1 MPRCPFEHPVFHIL
15 LLFGAGF
22 LGGAM
27 NAAAG
32 GGSFVTFPALISAGV
47 PSVVAN
53 ATSTVALFPGAFASA
68 YAFRRDF
75 RAFEA
80 VSLPV
85 MLAVSLTGGVA
96 GALLLIFSPASFFD
110 MLVPWLLLFGALVF
124 AFGRQAGV
132 ALRRVVRLGRSALL
146 ATQFLLGVYG
156 GYFGGAVGIM
166 MMAAW
171 SIFGLSDIRA
181 MSAARTLLVGATNAV
196 AVVCFVIA
204 GLVWWPQALLMLV
217 AAVAGGYGGARL
229 ARAVDP
235 DRLRAGITVFNFLI
249 AAAVFWRAYG

>member
-1 MPRCPFEHPVFHIL
+1 VWHVV
-15 LLFGAGF
+15 LLFGAG
-22 LGGAM
+22 LLAGAM

-47 PSVVAN
+47 PSVIAN

-75 RAFEA
+75 QRFEG
-80 VSLPV
+80 VSLRM
-85 MLAVSLTGGVA
+85 MLAGSLVGGVA
-96 GALLLIFSPASFFD
+96 GALLLIFSPASIFD
-110 MLVPWLLLFGALVF
+110 ALAPWLLLFGALAF

-146 ATQFLLGVYG
+146 ATQFVLGVYG

-171 SIFGLSDIRA
+171 SLFGMTDIRA
-181 MSAARTLLVGATNAV
+181 MSAARTLLTGSLNAV
-196 AVVCFVIA
+196 AVVCFVAA
-204 GLVWWPQALLMLV
+204 GLVWWPQALLMML
-217 AAVAGGYGGARL
+217 AATVGGYGGARI
-229 ARAVDP
+229 ARRVDP
-235 DRLRAGITVFNFLI
+235 DKLRAAVTVFNFLI
-249 AAAVFWRAYG
+249 TAAVFYRTYG

>member
-1 MPRCPFEHPVFHIL
+1 VLHAL
-15 LLFGAGF
+15 LLFGAG
-22 LGGAM
+22 LLAGAM

-47 PSVVAN
+47 PSVIAN

-75 RAFEA
+75 RRFEA
-80 VSLPV
+80 VSLRT

-96 GALLLIFSPASFFD
+96 GALLLIFSPASIFD
-110 MLVPWLLLFGALVF
+110 ALVPWLLLFGAVVF
-124 AFGRQAGV
+124 AVGRQAGV
-132 ALRRVVRLGRSALL
+132 ALRRVVRLGRSSLL
-146 ATQFLLGVYG
+146 ATQFVLGIYG

-196 AVVCFVIA
+196 AVVCFVFA

-217 AAVAGGYGGARL
+217 AAVAGGYAGARV
-229 ARAVDP
+229 ARRVDP
-235 DRLRAGITVFNFLI
+235 DRLRAGITVFNFLVT
-249 AAAVFWRAYG
+249 AAVFWRTYR

>member
-1 MPRCPFEHPVFHIL
+1 VFHVL

-32 GGSFVTFPALISAGV
+32 GGSFVTFPALISVGV

-53 ATSTVALFPGAFASA
+53 ATRTVALFPGAFASA

-132 ALRRVVRLGRSALL
+132 ALRRVLRLGRTALL

-235 DRLRAGITVFNFLI
+235 DRLRTAITIFNFLI
-249 AAAVFWRAYG
+249 AAAVFWQAYG